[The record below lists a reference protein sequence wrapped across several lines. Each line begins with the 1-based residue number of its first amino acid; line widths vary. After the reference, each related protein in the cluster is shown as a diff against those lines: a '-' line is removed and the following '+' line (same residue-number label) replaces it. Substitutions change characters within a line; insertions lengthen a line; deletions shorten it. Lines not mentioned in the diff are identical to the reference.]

1 MGKNDPHQA
10 RKPKWIGL
18 HELDFFLK
26 VGMSIIYKLSS
37 HVIYFFFRSI
47 YFSIIVIIDMLLI
60 MMMMMMVI
68 LLFIILFYF
77 SIYP

>member
-37 HVIYFFFRSI
+37 HVIYFFRSI
-47 YFSIIVIIDMLLI
+47 YFFIIIIVDMLLI
-60 MMMMMMVI
+60 MMTMMMVI
-68 LLFIILFYF
+68 LLFHILLYL